1 MNTKNLIKDG
11 NFDGHVEKSL
21 TIGDPAFKFVCNPA
35 YGSFATS
42 FSYYWELRGQ
52 VKVIQ
57 NTWWSSAWNTAHI
70 SYAPSG
76 DWAINLNSDNALPV
90 GGGQISQKVNLKPGK
105 YSLNFYTIHNG
116 FGDGR
121 FYSSNVISKVLQ
133 GHHEIDSWEDT
144 DEASATNVNWN
155 KREKSFKVDKEDD
168 YTIEFMCGTPAD
180 NVSNPG
186 FPFGS
191 FVTGVELTLVKVN
204 VKTPVVSKIEA
215 EGVVEKNSEQTLTV
229 AVNNDF
235 PEITY
240 TIVDSGNNNK
250 PLANTEVIFI
260 LDDNSS
266 KISFK
271 DTTDRMKAST
281 NANGEVTIPAHSI
294 SSGIIYPNR
303 PDKTYNDVKINLR
316 IGNVNLEPHL
326 RLIVIYPVVVKED
339 YIIELM
345 DQDNK
350 PLPIGTTLEVK
361 PDMQNEVFVSVRSKT
376 SPATLVSTTVN
387 VASKG
392 DITLDAK
399 DHSVA
404 TGDKPV
410 KAYFNS
416 VEGRGTLVFTAP
428 GAAKRTLE
436 IDINANA
443 GGTLE
448 ASTLELWLP
457 PGTTRTKLG
466 DLAVLEISFN
476 PQSINNK
483 GRDIHY
489 EIAGSGLHIIDKGSV
504 KLQGDLSPTDN
515 SKNHDGHYN
524 IFPQFETDSNATG
537 SAAVTFSVK
546 NAALYKPVTVVVNF
560 TAVDKINW
568 NSPVRGITV
577 GRGQET
583 NLKLR
588 FKALDK
594 QLKEIKACPLTITID
609 DFDKEGVTFLD
620 GETIAHVTTVDK
632 NGDFVVPE
640 LKIGQ
645 KTGGFDLEVT
655 TAVSNTFIPDKMR
668 ITISEAQVAAKLVWH
683 PLGDITQPYGDLEG
697 GDFYSINNYVS
708 VLDAAGA
715 PLTSGSVTFTIIPS
729 ADADSVG
736 VKPTFAKTKS
746 LTDTALVRSATG
758 HAVIPHITVADSGHF
773 SVTASVNNVNVDK
786 AMNIILE

>member
-11 NFDGHVEKSL
+11 NFDSHVEKNL
-21 TIGDPAFKFVCNPA
+21 TIGDIGFKFVCNPA
-35 YGSFATS
+35 YGIFATS
-42 FSYYWELRGQ
+42 FSDDWELLGQ

-70 SYAPSG
+70 PAAPSG
-76 DWAINLNSDNALPV
+76 DWAINLNSDNVLPV
-90 GGGQISQKVNLKPGK
+90 GHGQISQKVNLKPGK

-116 FGDGR
+116 FGAGI

-133 GHHEIDSWEDT
+133 GHHQIESWEDT
-144 DEASATNVNWN
+144 DEASATNVSWN
-155 KREKSFKVDKEDD
+155 KREKSFKVDKEDE
-168 YTIEFMCGTPAD
+168 YTIEFTCGTPAD
-180 NVSNPG
+180 NVPNPVI
-186 FPFGS
+186 PFGS
-191 FVTGVELTLVKVN
+191 FITGVELTLVKVN

-215 EGVVEKNSEQTLTV
+215 DGIKKEPSSSDFTLTS
-229 AVNNDF
+229 AANTTF

-240 TIVDSGNNNK
+240 TIVDSANGNK
-250 PLANTEVIFI
+250 PMANLSVQI
-260 LDDNSS
+260 LIDNNES
-266 KISFK
+266 KITFIDGK
-271 DTTDRMKAST
+271 NYINLTTDHD
-281 NANGEVTIPAHSI
+281 GIVTITDKHI
-294 SSGIIYPNR
+294 LSGTR
-303 PDKTYNDVKINLR
+303 KNDVQLR
-316 IGNVNLEPHL
+316 VHAEGTMLQPHL
-326 RLIVIYPVVVKED
+326 TLYVTEAVVVKED

-361 PDMQNEVFVSVRSKT
+361 PDIQNEVFVSVKSKT

-410 KAYFNS
+410 IAYFNS
-416 VEGRGTLVFTAP
+416 VEGHGSLVFTAP

-457 PGTTRTKLG
+457 PGTTRTTLG

-476 PQSINNK
+476 PQSVKNK

-504 KLQGDLSPTDN
+504 KLHGDLSPTDN
-515 SKNHDGHYN
+515 SENHDGHYN

-568 NSPVRGITV
+568 NSPVRGVTV

-594 QLKEIKACPLTITID
+594 QLKEIKTCPLTITID

-668 ITISEAQVAAKLVWH
+668 IIISEAQVAAILVWH
-683 PLGDITQPYGDLEG
+683 PLGDITQTYGDLEQ
-697 GDFYSINNYVS
+697 GDFYSTSNYVS

-736 VKPTFAKTKS
+736 VKPTFAKTKN